1 MTGVM
6 IDEASNGLMNKVTEW
21 WSGKMI
27 GWMDIEVTGG
37 QTGKMTGQM
46 DEVNDGGTGKMVGQM
61 DEVTGGWTGK
71 MTGQME

>member
-37 QTGKMTGQM
+37 
-46 DEVNDGGTGKMVGQM
+46 
-61 DEVTGGWTGK
+61 
-71 MTGQME
+71 